1 MNEQLKAVPTCLGFI
16 MDGNRRYAREQGLD
30 AVAGH
35 IAGKDKLIEVMRWSK
50 EVGVKH
56 LVVYAFSTENWQRS
70 EAEVAGLMVL
80 FSQVIKEL
88 EAEAERDFAVRFI
101 GRREDFSAELQAE
114 MKHLEESTA
123 GDSTDLKLWI
133 ALSYGGRAEIVN
145 AANLAITKGEP
156 VTEESF
162 AKLFWSAD
170 MPDPDLIVRTGGEV
184 RLSNFLPWQ
193 SVYSE
198 LYFTPTYWPAFTK
211 DEFMSILETYAT
223 RERRKGK

>member
-1 MNEQLKAVPTCLGFI
+1 MNDHTKMVPKCLGFI
-16 MDGNRRYAREQGLD
+16 MDGNRRFAKEQGLD
-30 AVAGH
+30 PLIGH
-35 IAGKDKLIEVMRWSK
+35 VAGKDKLIEVMGWSK

-70 EAEVAGLMVL
+70 EAEVSSLMGL
-80 FSQVIKEL
+80 FGQGIKDL
-88 EAEAERDFAVRFI
+88 EAKAERDFAVRFI

-114 MKHLEESTA
+114 MEHLEESTA
-123 GDSTDLKLWI
+123 LGEPAYTLWI
-133 ALSYGGRAEIVN
+133 ALSYGGRAEIVAAAN
-145 AANLAITKGEP
+145 AAIAKGEV
-156 VTEESF
+156 VTEETF
-162 AKLFWSAD
+162 AKLLWSSG

-223 RERRKGK
+223 RDRRKGK

>member
-1 MNEQLKAVPTCLGFI
+1 MNEVENKVPHCLGFI
-16 MDGNRRYAREQGLD
+16 MDGNRRFAGEQGLETT
-30 AVAGH
+30 AGH
-35 IAGKDKLIEVMRWSK
+35 VAGKDKLIEVMRWSK

-70 EAEVAGLMVL
+70 EAEVVGLLGL
-80 FSQVIKEL
+80 FSQSIKEL
-88 EAEAERDFAVRFI
+88 EAESERDFAVRFI
-101 GRREDFSAELQAE
+101 GRRKDFSSELQAE
-114 MKHLEESTA
+114 MQHLENDTA
-123 GDSTDLKLWI
+123 VGDKKLTLWI
-133 ALSYGGRAEIVN
+133 ALSYGGRAEIVE
-145 AANLAITKGEP
+145 AVNLAVKGGEV

-162 AKLFWSAD
+162 AKLLWADD

-198 LYFTPTYWPAFTK
+198 LHFTPTYWPAFTK
-211 DEFMSILETYAT
+211 EEFNSILETYAA

>member
-1 MNEQLKAVPTCLGFI
+1 MNEVENKVPHCLGFI
-16 MDGNRRYAREQGLD
+16 MDGNRRFAREQGLETI
-30 AVAGH
+30 AGH
-35 IAGKDKLIEVMRWSK
+35 VAGKDKLIEVMRWSK

-70 EAEVAGLMVL
+70 EAEVAGLLGL

-88 EAEAERDFAVRFI
+88 EAESERDFAVRFI
-101 GRREDFSAELQAE
+101 GRRKDFSSELQAE
-114 MKHLEESTA
+114 MQHLENDTA
-123 GDSTDLKLWI
+123 TGDSKLTLWI
-133 ALSYGGRAEIVN
+133 ALSYGGRAEIVE
-145 AANLAITKGEP
+145 AVNLAVKGGEG

-162 AKLFWSAD
+162 AKLLWSAD

-198 LYFTPTYWPAFTK
+198 LHFTPTYWPAFTK
-211 DEFMSILETYAT
+211 EEFNSILETYAA